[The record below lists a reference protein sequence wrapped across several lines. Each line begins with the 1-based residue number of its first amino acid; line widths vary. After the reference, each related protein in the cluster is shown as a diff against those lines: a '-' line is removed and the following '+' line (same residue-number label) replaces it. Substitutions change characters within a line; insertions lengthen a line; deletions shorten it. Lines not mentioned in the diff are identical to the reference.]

1 MNWKIFITVCIS
13 TIIIFFPQNIIGC
26 GPEAD
31 PYDYYTSFFHQ
42 NLPDA
47 KGYKPFYYTGYNFLY
62 DETEPVEVADL
73 LANEWAAYCGTPVTD
88 KDALLFVNK
97 FLREDEYNLYLKIEK
112 NATAKIPDSVLKNSM
127 TNYFITGKNLEAL
140 GYILYAKQ
148 VEPFVT
154 GNGDSWEPIK
164 RDSTKMTKL
173 IKNGQQLFTA
183 ATDDFIKLKYGYQLV
198 RLAQYSRQ
206 YAETIKFYDE
216 YIAPNKT
223 NSVLQPLALSL
234 KAGALNGLGDKKQAA
249 YLYSKSFSASFAK
262 RVSNYISFRWVV
274 DFKSDK
280 NECLSVCKNN
290 KEKAAMLALFAL
302 GSTENELATI
312 KNIYALDAAN
322 NELEVLTV
330 REINKLEEKYF
341 TPAVQ
346 NEKGGKAFYFSWNDG
361 QTDSVM
367 DMAGKELAPLASFL
381 NDITKNKQ
389 VQNPG
394 LYETAAAYA
403 AYMMK
408 DYSTAK
414 KYLSAAKNMS
424 LTPKVKDQWML
435 TTLLVSINEQD
446 KIDAVFEEYLLPSIE
461 WLETKAKNEK
471 PADMGDYEITQW
483 KQFYRNLMSEII
495 ARRYHRQGDLAKE
508 ALAIG
513 AADWINY
520 GSDNYYNTGN
530 GISFLR
536 NNLDAKDVEK
546 LYALMN
552 NKEANK
558 FENYLLHHT
567 TVSKSAV
574 IDFAGTAY
582 LRSYDYPKAIAWF
595 KKQADKKSLVINTNP
610 FVDLLYDQEETL
622 STEAKFVTNKLAFA
636 EEMQKQL
643 LLVGTDK
650 VNAAKHYYKIANG
663 LCNMTYYGHAWK
675 LVQYDRSGSD
685 GYSIPDN
692 ATDFQKEYYG
702 CYSALK
708 YFKKAMDASADNNF
722 KARCLF
728 MMAKCSQK
736 QIQKPQY
743 AAFNYSWDKLDAA
756 EKAYWPTFTNNKYF
770 PELIKQ
776 YSKTSFYK
784 EAFNSCSYL
793 SDFVKKKS

>member
-13 TIIIFFPQNIIGC
+13 TTIIFFPQNIIGC

-62 DETEPVEVADL
+62 DEAEPVEVADL
-73 LANEWAAYCGTPVTD
+73 LANEWAAYCGSPVTD
-88 KDALLFVNK
+88 KDAILFVNK

-112 NATAKIPDSVLKNSM
+112 NATVKIPDSVLKNSM

-183 ATDDFIKLKYGYQLV
+183 AKDDFIKLKYGYQLV

-206 YAETIKFYDE
+206 YAETIKFYDD

-234 KAGALNGLGDKKQAA
+234 KAGALNGLGNKKQAA
-249 YLYSKSFSASFAK
+249 YLYSKSFNASVAK

-280 NECLSVCKNN
+280 NGYLSVCKNN

-322 NELEVLTV
+322 NELEVLAV

-341 TPAVQ
+341 TPALQ
-346 NEKGGKAFYFSWNDG
+346 NESGGKTFYFSWNDG
-361 QTDSVM
+361 QTDSAVN
-367 DMAGKELAPLASFL
+367 MAAKELAPLAIFL
-381 NDITKNKQ
+381 NDIAKNKQ
-389 VQNPG
+389 VQNAG
-394 LYETAAAYA
+394 LYETAAAYV

-408 DYSTAK
+408 DYSKAK
-414 KYLSAAKNMS
+414 KYLSTAKSMA
-424 LTPKVKDQWML
+424 LTPKVNDQWML

-446 KIDAVFEEYLLPSIE
+446 KIDAVFEGHLLPSIE

-471 PADMGDYEITQW
+471 PADVGYYEITQW

-513 AADWINY
+513 AADWINN

-530 GISFLR
+530 GISFLH

-558 FENYLLHHT
+558 FETYLLQHT

-582 LRSYDYPKAIAWF
+582 LRSYDYPKAIDWF

-622 STEAKFVTNKLAFA
+622 STETKFVTNKLAFA

-663 LCNMTYYGHAWK
+663 MYNMTYYGYAWK

-702 CYSALK
+702 CYSALQ

-728 MMAKCSQK
+728 MMGKCSQK